1 MNQIFYLAATVIV
14 VLLLVEAAKY
24 LGKWAWDNRSKVPN
38 LATMQLPAWSVLL
51 VAVLV
56 GGLVFAPRG
65 CSLPVVPW
73 PVIATPGQP
82 LVVLMYEAD
91 HGPLPA
97 YAIGAANELSA
108 AGIDVR
114 PVDDDVVDGTGET
127 PDWLK
132 PAIEPGRSLMG
143 ADQKADALI
152 VLRGGKVAKAVA
164 LPATREAIVEA
175 AK

>member
-1 MNQIFYLAATVIV
+1 MNHYLAVAATVIAILV
-14 VLLLVEAAKY
+14 LVEAAKY
-24 LGKWAWDNRSKVPN
+24 LGKLSWSYRSKVPN
-38 LATMQLPAWSVLL
+38 LATVKVPLWSVLIWL
-51 VAVLV
+51 LPI
-56 GGLVFAPRG
+56 GLFVVNRG
-65 CSLPVVPW
+65 CDVPAIPW

-108 AGIDVR
+108 AGVDVR

-132 PAIEPGRSLMG
+132 PAIEPGRAVMG